1 MTLKMVSVANALIL
15 KPFKEQCNL
24 LTRVITSND
33 LITIYKHFEI
43 FNSRKKSKPTYFFPE
58 PILQAKKLHFS
69 EVNKYA
75 LHYYAWASCSFI
87 LQRDTEYTHTPLA

>member
-15 KPFKEQCNL
+15 KPFKEQCKF

-43 FNSRKKSKPTYFFPE
+43 FNSRKKSEPTYFFPE
-58 PILQAKKLHFS
+58 PILQAKKLHLS

-75 LHYYAWASCSFI
+75 LHYYAWASCSFM
-87 LQRDTEYTHTPLA
+87 LQRDTLILYWPE